1 MKSQFSEFTYGF
13 SVTNELLYYFRDNT
27 SQAPIFPSLLEEGR
41 DGGGYDMKINY
52 DGIPIF
58 LQFKLSEFMYSKN
71 AKELDLFNN
80 PYYRFSLMPSKY
92 SNQHKMLIDLESSGE
107 MVYYS
112 APKFHTIEEL
122 NNYFS
127 NNTIVDNSIFISP
140 TEIGQLPDD
149 DEHRI
154 VFDVNT
160 TSIYRCSTPK
170 KIYTGVGYSLID
182 KVKTYKSK
190 TINDKFLISLAKRM
204 DGIIRDNMKG
214 NEAILVYQGLKH
226 KNIEVNENPIKYIEY
241 LSTNFFGC
249 IFTIL

>member
-13 SVTNELLYYFRDNT
+13 SVTNELLYYFRGNT
-27 SQAPIFPSLLEEGR
+27 SQSPIFPSLLEEGR

-58 LQFKLSEFMYSKN
+58 LQFKLSEFLYSKN
-71 AKELDLFNN
+71 AKEIDLFNK
-80 PYYRFSLMPSKY
+80 PYYRFSLMPLKY

-107 MVYYS
+107 IVYYS
-112 APKFHTIEEL
+112 APKFHTIKEL

-127 NNTIVDNSIFISP
+127 NNAIVANSIFISP
-140 TEIGQLPDD
+140 TEIGRLPDD
-149 DEHRI
+149 DEHSI

-170 KIYTGVGYSLID
+170 KIETGEERSLIN
-182 KVKTYKSK
+182 KVKMYKSK
-190 TINDKFLISLAKRM
+190 TINDKLLINLAEKM
-204 DGIIRDNMKG
+204 DGIIRDNMKD
-214 NEAILVYQGLKH
+214 NEAILIYQGLKQ
-226 KNIEVNENPIKYIEY
+226 KNIEINKNPIKYIEY